1 MCALHP
7 QQNVFFFMD
16 WIRDA
21 LGMGGAGGGDKPPP
35 PKRDPHDDRSVGE
48 KSAALERALRAQ
60 IGALEDELEEVT
72 EEFQAAMKKRDQR
85 TAKVKLLRKKAIENE
100 LRQKNGLMANVNTT
114 KKGVHSA
121 AANQQQGLLMR
132 EAADEIQTLNAQT
145 EQLDLEGAMDD
156 LKEGIADTMDFSDQ
170 LSEPILGEGELAAS
184 MGMGAE
190 SLDEEMERLM
200 REQEEM
206 EAVEALSQVLPVPIT
221 TGGSRHG
228 TQQGTGTTSNNKNKS
243 TGN

>member
-1 MCALHP
+1 M
-7 QQNVFFFMD
+7 
-16 WIRDA
+16 
-21 LGMGGAGGGDKPPP
+21 GMGGADGGDKPPP

-85 TAKVKLLRKKAIENE
+85 TAKTKLLRKKAIENE
-100 LRQKNGLMANVNTT
+100 LRQKTGLMANVNTT

-156 LKEGIADTMDFSDQ
+156 LKDGIAETMDFSDQ

-184 MGMGAE
+184 IGMGAE
-190 SLDEEMERLM
+190 TRDEEMERLM

-206 EAVEALSQVLPVPIT
+206 EAVEALSQALPVPTTAT
-221 TGGSRHG
+221 TGGGR
-228 TQQGTGTTSNNKNKS
+228 QGTGTTSNNKNKS